1 MTQFIDRNQSYK
13 LRNSTLFPH
22 DITIEDCREAIKDV
36 AGFRETTKNGLICFN
51 YDFCFKDSFP
61 NPDIEPDDK
70 KAFLY
75 KVRRECRGLI
85 FNEATSE
92 IVCRKLHKF
101 FNINEQQETKEE
113 LIKLDE
119 NFIVLEKLD
128 GSLIAPILINGK
140 AAWGSKSGI
149 TDLTIKVEKH
159 IQLKLKDNNIRYD
172 DFALEWMLKG
182 YTPLFEW
189 CSESNQIVLY
199 YAIDNLNLIAM
210 RNMKTGEYLT
220 HDEMVKI
227 TAPFNVPVVTCVD
240 LKSHTHFSKLYSE
253 LNGASEDDKST
264 TTTTTTTTSE
274 EFINTGASKLL
285 KIVLGL
291 ENCEGYILKFD
302 SGKTYKMKSNWYFE
316 YHSIAPNI
324 KYVLEKDVFYL
335 ILNDGLGGIDDI
347 IAKITASGPVP
358 QRYYQ
363 IQEFGKELLQKL
375 EDLSIRVIQFIK
387 ESKSQGKLR
396 KHISS
401 DNSVSNAF
409 KNFVFRFYDS
419 VEANDKVTKHIGD
432 VSKHIMEKLKLL
444 CTNSSKLE
452 ECRIILG
459 GIKFTEDKPKLSD

>member
-22 DITIEDCREAIKDV
+22 DITIEDCREAIKDA
-36 AGFRETTKNGLICFN
+36 AGFRETVKNGLICFN

-85 FNEATSE
+85 FNEVTGE

-128 GSLIAPILINGK
+128 GSLIAPILVNGK

-149 TDLTIKVEKH
+149 TDLTIKIEKH
-159 IQLKLKDNNIRYD
+159 IELKLKENKSRYD

-220 HDEMVKI
+220 HEEMVKI
-227 TAPFNVPVVTCVD
+227 TTPFNVPVVTCVD
-240 LKSHTHFSKLYSE
+240 LKSHVHFSKLYSE
-253 LNGASEDDKST
+253 LNGASEGNT
-264 TTTTTTTTSE
+264 E

-347 IAKITASGPVP
+347 IAKIASSGPVP
-358 QRYYQ
+358 QRYYH
-363 IQEFGKELLQKL
+363 IQEFGKELLQKV
-375 EDLSIRVIQFIK
+375 EELSTRVIKFIK

-419 VEANDKVTKHIGD
+419 IEANDKLSTHIGD

-444 CTNSSKLE
+444 CNNASKLE
-452 ECRIILG
+452 ECRTILG

>member
-22 DITIEDCREAIKDV
+22 DLTIEDCREAIKDV
-36 AGFRETTKNGLICFN
+36 VGFRETLKNGLICFN

-61 NPDIEPDDK
+61 NPEIEPDDK

-85 FNEATSE
+85 FDEITGE

-140 AAWGSKSGI
+140 VAWGSKSGI

-159 IQLKLKDNNIRYD
+159 VEKKLRENDSKYD
-172 DFALEWMLKG
+172 EFALEWMLKG

-210 RNMKTGEYLT
+210 RSMKTGEYLT
-220 HDEMVKI
+220 HEEMLKI
-227 TAPFNVPVVTCVD
+227 STPFNVPVVSCVD
-240 LKSHTHFSKLYSE
+240 LKSHEHFSKLYTE
-253 LNGASEDDKST
+253 LNGASQDNT
-264 TTTTTTTTSE
+264 E

-302 SGKTYKMKSNWYFE
+302 SGRTYKMKSNWYFE

-347 IAKITASGPVP
+347 IAKIAGTGPVP
-358 QRYYQ
+358 QRYNL
-363 IQEFGKELLQKL
+363 IQEFGRELLQKV
-375 EDLSIRVIQFIK
+375 EELSIRVINFIK

-401 DNSVSNAF
+401 DNSVPNSF
-409 KNFVFRFYDS
+409 KNFAFRFYDS
-419 VEANDKVTKHIGD
+419 IEANDKISKHIGE
-432 VSKHIMEKLKLL
+432 VSKYIMEKLKLL

-452 ECRIILG
+452 ECRKILG
-459 GIKFTEDKPKLSD
+459 GIKFTEDKSNQSE

>member
-1 MTQFIDRNQSYK
+1 
-13 LRNSTLFPH
+13 
-22 DITIEDCREAIKDV
+22 
-36 AGFRETTKNGLICFN
+36 
-51 YDFCFKDSFP
+51 
-61 NPDIEPDDK
+61 
-70 KAFLY
+70 
-75 KVRRECRGLI
+75 
-85 FNEATSE
+85 
-92 IVCRKLHKF
+92 
-101 FNINEQQETKEE
+101 
-113 LIKLDE
+113 
-119 NFIVLEKLD
+119 
-128 GSLIAPILINGK
+128 
-140 AAWGSKSGI
+140 
-149 TDLTIKVEKH
+149 
-159 IQLKLKDNNIRYD
+159 
-172 DFALEWMLKG
+172 MLKG

-253 LNGASEDDKST
+253 LNGADKSI
-264 TTTTTTTTSE
+264 TTTSE